1 MRILKELAHK
11 HRDGRSGREGQH
23 DASHGDD
30 HGMTRLLGDNAVK
43 KVDEDVSKT
52 YDETDNE
59 DMLKEEHQ
67 RKNDASEDQENREED
82 DNNDDEDEKRLNTLN
97 TSSVWPRGTL
107 PWTTRPRSLRT

>member
-43 KVDEDVSKT
+43 KVDEDVSET

-67 RKNDASEDQENREED
+67 RKNYASEDRVLPLVMLLTRRQLHACIRVG
-82 DNNDDEDEKRLNTLN
+82 
-97 TSSVWPRGTL
+97 SWRGSHTC
-107 PWTTRPRSLRT
+107 PAKAQSE